1 MQLIP
6 NAGSVG
12 IKSMAVWAAIIFA
25 ALGILIHA
33 LPNAPT
39 FIKDSLPV
47 DNIVA
52 TWDWGSGIATAIGVY
67 VGRIIQQ
74 GGLS

>member
-1 MQLIP
+1 MNLIP
-6 NAGSVG
+6 NATQVG
-12 IKSMAVWAAIIFA
+12 IKSYAVWAAIIA
-25 ALGILIHA
+25 GALGLIIHG
-33 LPNAPT
+33 LPSAPD
-39 FIKDSLPV
+39 FIKNALPV